1 MLRTMDGA
9 LHALATAGFEI
20 AHVFDTHA
28 VSAEGWERLAT
39 APRTG
44 ILVGN
49 TRTLW
54 PRFVDA
60 TRADAALAADANKLE
75 RYTEQTIDAA
85 FPAATIYYSH
95 RKYAGAF
102 LPFQRLAVATGLGAL
117 APSQLVIH
125 PAYGPWF
132 ALRAVVL
139 LDRHPPELAH
149 AAIGQPCVCAAPCKE
164 ALDRALAEGT
174 WQAWVG
180 VRDACSLRAWRYSN
194 EQVEYHYTHAWPTVD
209 PARKTRG

>member
-1 MLRTMDGA
+1 MSSEQA

-20 AHVFDTHA
+20 AHVFDAHA
-28 VSAEGWERLAT
+28 VTALGWERLAT
-39 APRTG
+39 GPRTG

-60 TRADAALAADANKLE
+60 TQADTALAADVNKLE
-75 RYTEQTIDAA
+75 RYTEQTIAAA
-85 FPAATIYYSH
+85 FPAAPIYYSH
-95 RKYAGAF
+95 RTYDGAF

-125 PAYGPWF
+125 PEFGPWF

-139 LDRHPPELAH
+139 LDGEPALARGP
-149 AAIGQPCVCAAPCKE
+149 IVQPCVCAGPCKD
-164 ALDRALAEGT
+164 ALDRALVEGT

-180 VRDACSLRAWRYSN
+180 VRDACSLRAWRYTN
-194 EQVEYHYTHAWPTVD
+194 DQVEYHYTHAWPTVD
-209 PARKTRG
+209 PARNSRR

>member
-1 MLRTMDGA
+1 MNGA
-9 LHALATAGFEI
+9 LHALASAGFEI
-20 AHVFDTHA
+20 AHVFDAHA
-28 VSAEGWERLAT
+28 VSAAGWERLAT
-39 APRTG
+39 GPRTG
-44 ILVGN
+44 VLVGN

-54 PRFVDA
+54 PHFIEA
-60 TRADAALAADANKLE
+60 TRTDAALAADANKLD
-75 RYTEQTIDAA
+75 RYTVQTIDAA
-85 FPAATIYYSH
+85 FPSAPIYYAH
-95 RKYAGAF
+95 RTYDGAF

-117 APSQLVIH
+117 APSQLVVH

-139 LDRHPPELAH
+139 LDQNPPITPPPIA
-149 AAIGQPCVCAAPCKE
+149 QPCVCGAPCKD

-180 VRDACSLRAWRYSN
+180 VRDACSLRAWRYTN

-209 PARKTRG
+209 PARKSRG